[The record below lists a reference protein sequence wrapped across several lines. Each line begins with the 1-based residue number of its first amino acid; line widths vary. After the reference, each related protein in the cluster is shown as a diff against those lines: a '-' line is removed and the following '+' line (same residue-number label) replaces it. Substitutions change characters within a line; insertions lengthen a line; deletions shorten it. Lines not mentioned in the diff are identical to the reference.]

1 MNNIITLEGLLYEK
15 NKAAEKEEGKS
26 LYTYDEILKRI
37 ISLITTNHS
46 KELASVL
53 YSENAKGKLIS
64 LITGYLVREKLTSE
78 DEDVEMLSGRI
89 YEDMAG
95 VGFVRKYLDDAD
107 VEEININACKGTWV
121 TDSKGKHLTD
131 EAFASPQDAINCIKK
146 IARMGNLIL
155 DESNPVG
162 DSYLAKGVR
171 VEAMIT
177 PVVDENDGA
186 VCSIRK
192 QKPATVT
199 EEKMIE
205 WGTCTK
211 KEVDFLKICVNNGIS
226 LAFAGGTGAGKTA
239 DMSIVLQGVD
249 NRKRIYTIE
258 DTRELLLEKLDENG
272 YRINDLVQ
280 VYTKDDADENKRVT
294 MDMLLRAALRM
305 HPAIIV
311 PAEMRGK
318 EAVDAVEA
326 GRTGHTIVSTLH
338 ANSARE
344 AYPRIMT
351 MYQKGDNTLSENTI
365 LSMIVEAFPI
375 LVYKE
380 MMDDGSRKYTEI
392 FEAEGVKDGKVV
404 GRTLFKFE
412 ETGKDYDE
420 SGKLIKIRG
429 EHKQVSSISKR
440 LYSILKK
447 RDIKDEVLKEYYYD
461 N

>member
-1 MNNIITLEGLLYEK
+1 
-15 NKAAEKEEGKS
+15 
-26 LYTYDEILKRI
+26 
-37 ISLITTNHS
+37 
-46 KELASVL
+46 
-53 YSENAKGKLIS
+53 
-64 LITGYLVREKLTSE
+64 
-78 DEDVEMLSGRI
+78 
-89 YEDMAG
+89 
-95 VGFVRKYLDDAD
+95 
-107 VEEININACKGTWV
+107 
-121 TDSKGKHLTD
+121 
-131 EAFASPQDAINCIKK
+131 
-146 IARMGNLIL
+146 
-155 DESNPVG
+155 
-162 DSYLAKGVR
+162 
-171 VEAMIT
+171 
-177 PVVDENDGA
+177 
-186 VCSIRK
+186 
-192 QKPATVT
+192 
-199 EEKMIE
+199 
-205 WGTCTK
+205 
-211 KEVDFLKICVNNGIS
+211 
-226 LAFAGGTGAGKTA
+226 
-239 DMSIVLQGVD
+239 MSIVLQGVD